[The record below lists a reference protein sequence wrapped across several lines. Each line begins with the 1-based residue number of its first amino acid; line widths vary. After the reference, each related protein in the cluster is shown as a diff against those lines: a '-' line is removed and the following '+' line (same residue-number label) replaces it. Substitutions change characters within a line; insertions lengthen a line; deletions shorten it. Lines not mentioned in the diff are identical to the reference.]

1 MKKSDIETKIRA
13 LLNQA
18 EDRAGTPEGDAFQA
32 RAFQLIA
39 KYGLTEND
47 IRRGYEP
54 GEIITETY
62 QIHGPYLPERRALLN
77 QISGPLGVYMVYY
90 QGTDRALLTG
100 TERNIQRAIFLYE
113 LIEVQAMREAARQ
126 YGDEYTATR
135 TVRRSFLQGYAA
147 HIGGRLH
154 RAENDA
160 REDMAAHGALVPLDE
175 YDRAKNHA
183 HANMRI
189 STPRRSRSGFSADG
203 YGRGGDA
210 AARADIGNTRV
221 AGARQLTA

>member
-1 MKKSDIETKIRA
+1 MKKSDIKDKIRA

-18 EDRAGTPEGDAFQA
+18 ADRAGTPEGDAFQA
-32 RAFQLIA
+32 RAFDLIA
-39 KYGLTEND
+39 KYGLSEND

-62 QIHGPYLPERRALLN
+62 QLHGPYMPEKRILLRE
-77 QISGPLGVYMVYY
+77 ISGPLGVYMVYY

-100 TERNIQRAIFLYE
+100 TERNIERAIFLYE
-113 LIEVQAMREAARQ
+113 LIEIQAMREAAGQ
-126 YGDEYTATR
+126 YGDAYTATR

-147 HIGGRLH
+147 RIGGRLH

-175 YDRAKNHA
+175 YDRAMNHA

-189 STPRRSRSGFSADG
+189 GSARRSRSGFSADG
-203 YGRGGDA
+203 FSRGGDA
-210 AARADIGNTRV
+210 ADRADIGNTRV